1 MNLPD
6 AHRDALST
14 ICARLPLA
22 TVNWALTGSAGHRL
36 QGVDV
41 PVHDIDVQTDV
52 DGAAAVAEALA
63 GYVVEA
69 PRPRTSPLIRSVFGR
84 FAVAGVEV
92 ELMGGVCHRAGP
104 DAPWGPPVDPAA
116 HRRIVRYAG
125 LDVPVLDLSHEADAY
140 DLMGRHERAALLRRA
155 SRR

>member
-6 AHRDALST
+6 PHREALAT

-22 TVNWALTGSAGHRL
+22 TVNWALTGSVGHRL

-41 PVHDIDVQTDV
+41 PVRDIDVQTDE
-52 DGAAAVAEALA
+52 DGASAVGEALA
-63 GYVVEA
+63 EYVVEA
-69 PRPRTSPLIRSVFGR
+69 HRQRTSPLIRSVFGR
-84 FAVAGVEV
+84 FLVAGVEV
-92 ELMGGVCHRAGP
+92 ELMGGMCHRRSP
-104 DAPWGPPVDPAA
+104 DAPWGAPVDPAD

-125 LDVPVLDLSHEADAY
+125 LDVPVLDLVHEADAY
-140 DLMGRHERAALLRRA
+140 DLMGRHERASLLRRS